1 MKVIKKIILIIIAFL
16 TFWTILTL
24 FVEKKG
30 PEITINIGQSKSNQ
44 KALILYDPDPFYN
57 LDEQISKSF
66 AQGLEE
72 KGWASKIVSIASAKN
87 LEDEQFDLYVFC
99 ANTYNWSPDWAL
111 SNYIKKHR
119 QLKGKNV
126 VAITLGSGSTKRS
139 KRILEALIKQKEAN
153 LIDSKVFWLM
163 RPNDEMKM
171 NESNIKVAVEM
182 ANNFGKQVAQ
192 SFENDKIVNKYFT
205 KTENNHMP
213 N

>member
-1 MKVIKKIILIIIAFL
+1 MKTIKKIIIITIGFL
-16 TFWTILTL
+16 TFWLILTL

-30 PEITINIGQSKSNQ
+30 PEYTMNIGQSKNNQ
-44 KALILYDPDPFYN
+44 KALILFDPDPFYN
-57 LDEQISKSF
+57 LDKQISNSF
-66 AQGLEE
+66 AQGLAE
-72 KGWASKIVSIASAKN
+72 KGWVSKISSIASAKN

-99 ANTYNWSPDWAL
+99 ANTYNWTPDWAL
-111 SNYIKKHR
+111 SNYIKKHG

-126 VAITLGSGSTKRS
+126 VAITLGSGSTNRS
-139 KRILEALIKQKEAN
+139 KRILENLIKLKEAN

-163 RPNDEMKM
+163 RPNDESKM
-171 NESNIKVAVEM
+171 NESNVKVAVEM
-182 ANNFGKQVAQ
+182 ANNFGKQIAQ